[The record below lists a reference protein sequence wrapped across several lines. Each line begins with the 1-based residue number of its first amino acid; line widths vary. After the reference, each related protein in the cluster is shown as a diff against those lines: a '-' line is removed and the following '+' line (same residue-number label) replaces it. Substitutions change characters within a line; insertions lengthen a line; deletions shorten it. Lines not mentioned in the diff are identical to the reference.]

1 MRAVG
6 LGKGKPFCA
15 SKIAKKKLGLSYAAG
30 RPKGI
35 GKGLACL
42 GKVVGGYQKRQRI
55 TEFGRKRGP
64 KTNMRGIFGSP
75 GLTLQVSLL
84 LM

>member
-15 SKIAKKKLGLSYAAG
+15 SKIAKKKLGLSCIVG

-35 GKGLACL
+35 GKGGGGL
-42 GKVVGGYQKRQRI
+42 GKVVGVYQKRQRI

-75 GLTLQVSLL
+75 GLTLQVSIAII
-84 LM
+84 